1 MQSVSIT
8 GSDVLTTNF
17 SGLVSDTSYLVQVA
31 GVNDQGIGVYLNLT
45 VTTPQS

>member
-1 MQSVSIT
+1 MDIT
-8 GSDVLTTNF
+8 GPDVLTTDI

-31 GVNDQGIGVYLNLT
+31 GVNDQGAGVYLNLT